1 MLIEGRWLV
10 GADGVARPVFDGYVS
25 SQEGVQLAVSFLID
39 TGADSTV
46 LAPDVTEQLAG
57 VVQPTPT
64 STTATGI
71 GGTLQMY
78 ELAVDL
84 LLPTTSGQ
92 RARIHG
98 PLPILL
104 APGSLELSVIGR
116 DVLDQFTLIYARP
129 QGTLLLLT
137 PPHTFILQPP
147 RS

>member
-1 MLIEGRWLV
+1 MRIEGRWLQ
-10 GADGVARPVFDGYVS
+10 GADGIERPVLDGYLAAP
-25 SQEGVQLAVSFLID
+25 GGFQLALSFLID

-46 LAPDVTEQLAG
+46 LAPDVAQRLAG

-64 STTATGI
+64 TATAVGI
-71 GGTLQMY
+71 GGAMPMH

-84 LLPTTSGQ
+84 LLLTPAGQ

-129 QGTLLLLT
+129 QGGVFLLT
-137 PPHTFILQPP
+137 PPDRFTLHP
-147 RS
+147 